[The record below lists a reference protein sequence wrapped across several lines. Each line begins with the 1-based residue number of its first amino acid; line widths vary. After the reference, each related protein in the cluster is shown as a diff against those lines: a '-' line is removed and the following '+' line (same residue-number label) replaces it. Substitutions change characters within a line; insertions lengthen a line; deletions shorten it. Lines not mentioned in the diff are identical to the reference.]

1 MGRRKYT
8 NAINFEHT
16 YFLTEEFT
24 KYYLDLF
31 GFEIELKEY
40 FLDDHSIFYS
50 AIKKYRK
57 VKEEIKIK
65 NYYNENKKIFIE
77 YKEYNDKIVN
87 ELNDQIKNSKGNL
100 FGAHIFSQ
108 HLLSIGLSE
117 KNITSILD
125 NDITKQSKRL
135 YGTNLPVNSPKILK
149 NEKRPTVI
157 LKAGA
162 YNSEIKKDILEN
174 INAKT
179 IFL

>member
-1 MGRRKYT
+1 M
-8 NAINFEHT
+8 
-16 YFLTEEFT
+16 
-24 KYYLDLF
+24 
-31 GFEIELKEY
+31 
-40 FLDDHSIFYS
+40 
-50 AIKKYRK
+50 
-57 VKEEIKIK
+57 
-65 NYYNENKKIFIE
+65 
-77 YKEYNDKIVN
+77 
-87 ELNDQIKNSKGNL
+87 
-100 FGAHIFSQ
+100 
-108 HLLSIGLSE
+108 SE

-135 YGTNLPVNSPKILK
+135 YGTNLLVNSPKILK